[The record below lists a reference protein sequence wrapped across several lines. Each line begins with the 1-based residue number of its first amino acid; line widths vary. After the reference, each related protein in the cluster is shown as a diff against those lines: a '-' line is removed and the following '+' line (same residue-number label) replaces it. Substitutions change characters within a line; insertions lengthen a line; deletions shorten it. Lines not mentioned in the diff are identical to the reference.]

1 MLLCA
6 ERVQSRGAIVRC
18 ESVQLLNGLGYVV
31 VRFVLRMKLAD
42 SFMIH
47 SGVLGIK
54 VKIRLDNNPTGRH
67 RPFLMS
73 SLNLPAQDFRK
84 STRDCLMN
92 KKNNNWMDLLQS
104 LPGAWIED
112 DNIKREEKEDVDLL
126 KQTIET
132 LRKEQERLEE
142 TNHVVKK
149 SIEIVAEKRLLAEK
163 AKKDRKMDDYIL
175 INSQEHIPSQEEL
188 MAAGL
193 EGWEWVSTAC

>member
-1 MLLCA
+1 
-6 ERVQSRGAIVRC
+6 
-18 ESVQLLNGLGYVV
+18 
-31 VRFVLRMKLAD
+31 
-42 SFMIH
+42 
-47 SGVLGIK
+47 
-54 VKIRLDNNPTGRH
+54 
-67 RPFLMS
+67 
-73 SLNLPAQDFRK
+73 
-84 STRDCLMN
+84 
-92 KKNNNWMDLLQS
+92 MDLLQS

-149 SIEIVAEKRLLAEK
+149 SIEKRLLAEK

>member
-1 MLLCA
+1 
-6 ERVQSRGAIVRC
+6 
-18 ESVQLLNGLGYVV
+18 
-31 VRFVLRMKLAD
+31 
-42 SFMIH
+42 
-47 SGVLGIK
+47 
-54 VKIRLDNNPTGRH
+54 
-67 RPFLMS
+67 
-73 SLNLPAQDFRK
+73 
-84 STRDCLMN
+84 
-92 KKNNNWMDLLQS
+92 MDLLQS

-112 DNIKREEKEDVDLL
+112 DSMKREEKEDVDLL

-149 SIEIVAEKRLLAEK
+149 SIEIVTEKRLLAEK